1 MAITAAMVKE
11 LREKTGLGMMDC
23 KKALN
28 EANGDME
35 LAIENLRKKGQA
47 TAAKRAGKVA
57 KEGTIVSF
65 VEGNKAAMFEVNCE
79 TDFVSGSDDFTGF
92 VADLTAAL
100 KANIPATLEEVATT
114 PMGDSTVAEVTTE
127 LMGKIGEKVTIPSYE
142 VITFESGEMVFPYV
156 HNNGKVGAFV
166 KISSDNNDVL
176 SSDAVKQLGVDLA
189 MQVAASAPQAID
201 ESGLDEAYLA
211 KEKEIFLEQLKNE
224 GKPEAMAE
232 KIVIG
237 KMNKLYKQVTLLNQ
251 EFIKADKV
259 SVAKHI
265 EAVAKEVGASLA
277 VTSIYRVELGALDTG
292 SDED

>member
-1 MAITAAMVKE
+1 MAITAGMVKE

-23 KKALN
+23 KKALD
-28 EANGDME
+28 EADGNME

-47 TAAKRAGKVA
+47 TAAKRAGKAA

-65 VEGNKAAMFEVNCE
+65 VEGNKAVMFEVNCE
-79 TDFVSGSDDFTGF
+79 TDFVSGSDDFIGYI
-92 VADLTAAL
+92 ANLTAAL
-100 KANIPATLEEVATT
+100 KAATPADLASVLTT
-114 PMGDSTVAEVTTE
+114 PMGDSTIGEVTTD
-127 LMGKIGEKVTIPSYE
+127 LMGKIGEKVTIPSYQIE
-142 VITFESGEMVFPYV
+142 TSTSGEKVYPYV
-156 HNNGKVGAFV
+156 HNNGKVGALV
-166 KISSDNNDVL
+166 KLASDNNDAL
-176 SSDAVKQLGVDLA
+176 SSDTLVQLGTDLA
-189 MQVAASAPQAID
+189 MQVAASDPQSID
-201 ESGLDEAYLA
+201 ESGLDAAFLA

-237 KMNKLYKQVTLLNQ
+237 KMNKLYKTVTLVNQ

-259 SVAKHI
+259 TVAKHI
-265 EAVAKEVGASLA
+265 ASVAKETGASIE

>member
-28 EANGDME
+28 EADGNMD

-47 TAAKRAGKVA
+47 TAAKRAGKSA
-57 KEGTIVSF
+57 KEGTVVSF
-65 VEGNKAAMFEVNCE
+65 VEGDKAVMFEINCE
-79 TDFVSGSDDFTGF
+79 TDFVSGSDDFTGYI
-92 VADLTAAL
+92 ANLTAAL
-100 KANIPATLEEVATT
+100 KANIPTSLSEVLST
-114 PMGDSTVAEVTTE
+114 PMGDTTIGEVTTD

-142 VITFESGEMVFPYV
+142 VQSIAAGEMVYPYV
-156 HNNGKVGAFV
+156 HNNGKVGALV
-166 KISSDNNDVL
+166 KLTSDNNDVL
-176 SSDAVKQLGVDLA
+176 TSDAVKQLGVDLA

-201 ESGLDEAYLA
+201 ETGLDAAYLA

-237 KMNKLYKQVTLLNQ
+237 KMNKLYKTVTLVNQ

-265 EAVAKEVGASLA
+265 ASVAKEAGATLA
-277 VTSIYRVELGALDTG
+277 ISSIYRVELGALDTG